1 LISIETILIPTQLQA
16 SGLTHSDALG
26 TYGIL
31 TGMALPLIMFPTV
44 FTNSISLMLLPT
56 VSAASASKNK
66 RMINFTTSKT
76 MKLTILIGIISTF
89 LFLSFGKTL
98 GVIVYDEAY
107 VGVLLTILAW
117 LCPFIYLQATLGSI
131 LNGLNKQ
138 LIVFRNNVIGLTIRI
153 TFIFLLIPLYG
164 LKGYLWGFLCS
175 YMIVSLLN
183 IIHLIRI
190 TSISFQ
196 IGDWIIKPIIVCLG
210 SISAIQ
216 LFNYYVTMP
225 FSVLLT
231 TLINMGIFILLIV
244 PLLLLTGSIQ
254 LSEIMFVF
262 KGKKRSH

>member
-1 LISIETILIPTQLQA
+1 
-16 SGLTHSDALG
+16 
-26 TYGIL
+26 
-31 TGMALPLIMFPTV
+31 M
-44 FTNSISLMLLPT
+44 
-56 VSAASASKNK
+56 
-66 RMINFTTSKT
+66 
-76 MKLTILIGIISTF
+76 
-89 LFLSFGKTL
+89 
-98 GVIVYDEAY
+98 
-107 VGVLLTILAW
+107 AW

-164 LKGYLWGFLCS
+164 LKGYLWGFFLCS

-262 KGKKRSH
+262 KGKKNDHINS